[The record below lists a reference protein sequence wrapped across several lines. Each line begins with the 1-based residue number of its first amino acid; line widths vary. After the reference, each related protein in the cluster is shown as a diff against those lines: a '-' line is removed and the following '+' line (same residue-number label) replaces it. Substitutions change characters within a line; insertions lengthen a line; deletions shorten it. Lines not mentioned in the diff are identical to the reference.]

1 MRTPE
6 FWRNDGLA
14 ARALVPAARG
24 YRAAAALKRACVRT
38 RPPALPVVCVGNLVA
53 GGAGKTPVALA
64 LGGIL
69 AARGHEVHFLSR
81 GYGGREKGPLLV
93 DPERHG
99 ARDVGDEPLLL
110 ARVAPTW
117 VSADRLAGAAAAA
130 DAGAKVAVMDDG
142 HQNASIEKAYSLV
155 VVDGA
160 YGFGNRRL
168 LPAGPLREP
177 VEAGLARADAA
188 ILIGP
193 DEAGMAGLLRDGRA
207 LLRGGFVPAP
217 GSAEIAGKP
226 VVAFAGIARPE
237 KFFGTLAT
245 LGCRI
250 AHTESFPDHHPFG
263 EAEIAG
269 LIERAKETGS
279 IPVTTAKDA
288 VRLPPG
294 IRDAVEVLDI
304 ALEWEDEAAAE
315 ALIDEIEDRTRV
327 ASRAR

>member
-6 FWRNDGLA
+6 FWQRDGIA
-14 ARALVPAARG
+14 ARALGPAARV
-24 YRAAAALKRACVRT
+24 YRAAAALKRVSTGT
-38 RPPALPVVCVGNLVA
+38 RAPALPVVCVGNLVA

-64 LGGIL
+64 VGTIL
-69 AARGHEVHFLSR
+69 AARGHTVHFLSR

-93 DPERHG
+93 DPGRHG

-110 ARVAPTW
+110 ARIAPTW
-117 VSADRLAGAAAAA
+117 VSADRLAAAAAAA
-130 DAGAKVAVMDDG
+130 DAGAKAAIMDDG
-142 HQNASIEKAYSLV
+142 HQNASIEKAYSIV
-155 VVDGA
+155 VIDGA
-160 YGFGNRRL
+160 YGFGNGRL

-188 ILIGP
+188 IVIGP
-193 DEAGMAGLLRDGRA
+193 DEAHICGVLGDEPTLF
-207 LLRGGFVPAP
+207 RGNVVPMP
-217 GSAEIAGKP
+217 ESAEIAGKP

-250 AHTESFPDHHPFG
+250 EHAESFPDHHPFG
-263 EAEIAG
+263 EAEIAA
-269 LIERAKETGS
+269 LLERAKATGS

-304 ALEWEDEAAAE
+304 AFEWEDEAAADDLVR
-315 ALIDEIEDRTRV
+315 AIESKLADR
-327 ASRAR
+327 SG